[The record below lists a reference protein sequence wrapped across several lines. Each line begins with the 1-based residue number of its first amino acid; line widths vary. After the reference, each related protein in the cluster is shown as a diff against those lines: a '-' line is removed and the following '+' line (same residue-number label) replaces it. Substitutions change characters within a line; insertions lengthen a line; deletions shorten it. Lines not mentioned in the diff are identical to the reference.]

1 MSYADAGRGKKETS
15 LDLVKQFHKTFE
27 QPVHDQPKLDD
38 ENVNALRLDLLY
50 EELIELRVA
59 LDNHDPVATLD
70 ALTDLQYV
78 LDGAYLSLG
87 LHRWKMAALAEI
99 QRSNMT
105 KLDMQGLPIKRFD
118 GKILKGP
125 LYEPPDLKKVL
136 NGSGDD

>member
-1 MSYADAGRGKKETS
+1 MKGGPYPRTS
-15 LDLVKQFHKTFE
+15 LDLVRKFHETFD
-27 QPVHDQPKLDD
+27 QPIHNNPKLDD
-38 ENVNALRLDLLY
+38 EGVNDLRLDLLY

-59 LDNHDPVATLD
+59 LENRDSVATLD

-87 LHRWKMAALAEI
+87 LHRWKNAALAEV

-105 KLDMQGLPIKRFD
+105 KLDVQGKPIKRSD
-118 GKILKGP
+118 GKVLKGP

-136 NGSGDD
+136 DGNPDD